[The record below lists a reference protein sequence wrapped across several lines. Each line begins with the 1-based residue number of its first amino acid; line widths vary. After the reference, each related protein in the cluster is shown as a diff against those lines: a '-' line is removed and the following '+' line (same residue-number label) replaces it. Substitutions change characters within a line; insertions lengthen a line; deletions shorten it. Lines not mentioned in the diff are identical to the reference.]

1 MENTGHLV
9 LDIEGMTCSSCV
21 ARVEK
26 SLMAVPGVQASVN
39 LMTNSARVDFPV
51 TVAADQLIAAV
62 RTIGYQASVS
72 TPSLVAAAPASAE
85 QTRTTQRRTNLLAV
99 RLWVAVGLNS
109 LRLRVATLNA

>member
-26 SLMAVPGVQASVN
+26 SLTAVPGVQASVN
-39 LMTNSARVDFPV
+39 LMTNSARVDFPA
-51 TVAADQLIAAV
+51 TVSADQLIAAV

-72 TPSLVAAAPASAE
+72 TPTFAAGMLNPM
-85 QTRTTQRRTNLLAV
+85 LAGAAMAFSSV
-99 RLWVAVGLNS
+99 FVVLNS
-109 LRLRVATLNA
+109 LRLRVATLKA

>member
-26 SLMAVPGVQASVN
+26 SLTAVPGVQASVN
-39 LMTNSARVDFPV
+39 LMTNSARVDFPA
-51 TVAADQLIAAV
+51 TVSADQLIAAV

-72 TPSLVAAAPASAE
+72 TPTFVAGMLNPMLAGAAMAFSS
-85 QTRTTQRRTNLLAV
+85 V
-99 RLWVAVGLNS
+99 FVVLNS
-109 LRLRVATLNA
+109 LRLRVATLKA